1 MRGAVIIIILVIWG
15 IVGLAR
21 SMSQKKGQSQ
31 QQPQRP
37 QQPQAAQGEKKLSF
51 EELRQRNAELSRTPA
66 QRAPTP
72 PRPQP
77 QEHRAVQR
85 AAERTVEAKPTVRPN
100 PDAWDV
106 NAAAAYRKPTAYC
119 QECGAKVYG
128 SLTCPICGAR
138 VKKQRQEY
146 EPYT

>member
-1 MRGAVIIIILVIWG
+1 MRGAAIIIILVIWG

-21 SMSQKKGQSQ
+21 GMSQKKGRSQ
-31 QQPQRP
+31 QQPQRA
-37 QQPQAAQGEKKLSF
+37 QQPPAAEGEKKLTF
-51 EELRQRNAELSRTPA
+51 EELRQRNAELSRAPA
-66 QRAPTP
+66 PRAPAP
-72 PRPQP
+72 PRPTL

-85 AAERTVEAKPTVRPN
+85 AAERAVEAKPTLRPN

-128 SLTCPICGAR
+128 SLACPICGAR

>member
-21 SMSQKKGQSQ
+21 GLSQKKGQSQ
-31 QQPQRP
+31 QQRQQP
-37 QQPQAAQGEKKLSF
+37 QQPQAAEGEKKLSF
-51 EELRQRNAELSRTPA
+51 DELRQRNAQLSRAPAPRAPAPQRPA
-66 QRAPTP
+66 Q
-72 PRPQP
+72 

-85 AAERTVEAKPTVRPN
+85 AAERTVEAKPTLRPN

-106 NAAAAYRKPTAYC
+106 DRAAAYRKPTAYC
-119 QECGAKVYG
+119 QECGAKVYD
-128 SLTCPICGAR
+128 SPTCPICGAR

-146 EPYT
+146 EPHT